1 MYTSSYVEYTIM
13 NEHFSLDNYT
23 ENKEWHLDGYNAI
36 KYEVVYEHWYDK
48 QKFSE
53 IRYQILMS
61 RKSLFVLQNYV
72 IGAILLCILTLVSFF
87 IPLAQC
93 IILFYLFEI
102 FYYLYIYIKYI
113 SNANWNQYFI
123 IFCSN

>member
-13 NEHFSLDNYT
+13 NENFSLDNYT

-102 FYYLYIYIKYI
+102 FYYLYIY
-113 SNANWNQYFI
+113 
-123 IFCSN
+123 